1 MERVYLDY
9 AATTPVR
16 HEVFEAM
23 KPYLN
28 EAFGNPSTLYSYGE
42 EARDAMEEARR
53 DVAALV
59 NSTSGDIVFTSGGTE
74 ANNLAIKGAALALQ
88 GTGNHVI
95 TSAVEHHSVLGPCH
109 SLERQG
115 FEITYLPVDCY
126 GRVDPDDVK
135 KAIKGKTVLIT
146 IMHANNEVGT
156 IQPLAHIAKIAREN
170 NVYFHTDAIQSQ
182 GHIHVNV
189 EELDVDLLSMSAHK
203 IYGPKGIG
211 ALYVRKDVKVTP
223 LLDGGEQ
230 EGSYRAGTE
239 NMPGIV
245 GFGTAARLIKN
256 ETGADAARLSKL
268 RDYLIARLHDSI
280 PDIYLNGHPSDRL
293 PGNVNI
299 SIDFVEGDS
308 VCLDL
313 DLEGICAATGS
324 ACTTSS
330 IEPSHVLLAMGR
342 NKELAHGSLRLSMG
356 KWTKKDEL
364 DRVAEALPGIVYR
377 LREISPLYK

>member
-1 MERVYLDY
+1 LERVYLDY

-95 TSAVEHHSVLGPCH
+95 TSAIEHHSVLGPCH
-109 SLERQG
+109 SLERRG

-135 KAIKGKTVLIT
+135 KAITGKTVLIT

-170 NVYFHTDAIQSQ
+170 NVYFHTDAIQTQ

>member
-135 KAIKGKTVLIT
+135 KAITGKTVLIT

-170 NVYFHTDAIQSQ
+170 NVYFHTDAIQTQ